1 MARRV
6 RESEAGKAHMS
17 RRFARQERNAA
28 YDSLQKHG
36 RAAMLKPETRC
47 RSFLLAFLMC
57 GFLLGCGGNE
67 SESKNVMETAPDF
80 KISLFEGGDFQLS
93 AQKGK
98 VVVINFFASWCVSCG
113 EETPHIEKVS
123 REYAPQTVSFLGIAV
138 DDTEKKAKAFLKKA
152 GLTIPA
158 GLDRTGKI
166 KDAYGLYGMP
176 TTFFIDKNGKISY
189 FHAGVVTEELLRHEI
204 GKLL

>member
-1 MARRV
+1 
-6 RESEAGKAHMS
+6 
-17 RRFARQERNAA
+17 
-28 YDSLQKHG
+28 
-36 RAAMLKPETRC
+36 MLKHEPQFR
-47 RSFLLAFLMC
+47 RLLRALLM
-57 GFLLGCGGNE
+57 GSLLFMLGCDGDATGP
-67 SESKNVMETAPDF
+67 KGTMETAPDF
-80 KISLFEGGDFQLS
+80 NVTLFSGGDFQLS
-93 AQKGK
+93 SQRGK
-98 VVVINFFASWCVSCG
+98 VVVVNFFASWCVSCG

-123 REYAPQTVSFLGIAV
+123 REYAAQSVVFLGIAV
-138 DDTEKKAKAFLKKA
+138 DDTEKKAKEFLKKA